1 MRTDDQR
8 QSRDA
13 GRRTPVGA
21 AAAVLTALAV
31 LLLLAS
37 AASAATFTVTKTED
51 TADGKCDADCS
62 LREAII
68 AANATPAADQI
79 VVPAGTYQLTIKG
92 PEEDAAATGDLD
104 LTEPVEVLGAGA
116 RATIVRGD
124 GTDRVFDVRAEG
136 AATIAGMTIEGGRGV
151 EQGAGIDTNSG
162 TTSFTLRDAAVVN
175 NQTSD
180 PEEVTARQGAG
191 VFLNAGHSTI
201 ERVLVSGN
209 VAASIKGDGFA
220 PQGAGIFINEVAT
233 LTNDT
238 ITGNTIEQGG
248 GSFGDQGG
256 GIFVNETATMTNV
269 TISNNKM
276 DSGEGGGIF
285 YNETTTMSHAI
296 IAGNTIKGSPNQC
309 VTNSPVTSVDGN
321 LSTEPGECSFTQPGD
336 VNADPLLLA
345 LADNGGPT
353 DTQALAAGSP
363 ALDRVPFANCP
374 AEDQRGFARAFA
386 GSGCDLG
393 AYESGAPGTF
403 VATPIPIATPAPP
416 PTQAKQT
423 PKPLPP
429 LSAKAA
435 FSFPSTRRCVSR
447 RHFVIHI
454 RKLPGIVFV
463 SATVTLNHK
472 RVKVLHGKQLTAAID
487 LRGLPKGTFTAAITA
502 KTSDGRTVTG
512 KRTYHTCAR
521 RKTFKR
527 PPKL

>member
-1 MRTDDQR
+1 PKRECPKNLVVTRSDTVADARDDRGHGRERLCAAARGRGGLRGAGARNDHRPGRRQMELRGLARADRRGRRDAPSRGGPDRRAGGVPRRTDDQR

-116 RATIVRGD
+116 RTTIVRGD

-276 DSGEGGGIF
+276 D
-285 YNETTTMSHAI
+285 
-296 IAGNTIKGSPNQC
+296 
-309 VTNSPVTSVDGN
+309 
-321 LSTEPGECSFTQPGD
+321 
-336 VNADPLLLA
+336 
-345 LADNGGPT
+345 
-353 DTQALAAGSP
+353 
-363 ALDRVPFANCP
+363 
-374 AEDQRGFARAFA
+374 
-386 GSGCDLG
+386 
-393 AYESGAPGTF
+393 
-403 VATPIPIATPAPP
+403 
-416 PTQAKQT
+416 
-423 PKPLPP
+423 
-429 LSAKAA
+429 
-435 FSFPSTRRCVSR
+435 
-447 RHFVIHI
+447 
-454 RKLPGIVFV
+454 
-463 SATVTLNHK
+463 
-472 RVKVLHGKQLTAAID
+472 
-487 LRGLPKGTFTAAITA
+487 
-502 KTSDGRTVTG
+502 
-512 KRTYHTCAR
+512 
-521 RKTFKR
+521 
-527 PPKL
+527 